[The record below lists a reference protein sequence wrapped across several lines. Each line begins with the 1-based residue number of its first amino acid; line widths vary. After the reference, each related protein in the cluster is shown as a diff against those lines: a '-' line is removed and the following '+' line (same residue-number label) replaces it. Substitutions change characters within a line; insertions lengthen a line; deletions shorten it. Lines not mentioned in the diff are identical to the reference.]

1 MECSFCKKVYSTTSS
16 LYNHQRT
23 TRSCINKQ
31 KEQGL
36 LISPKFN
43 CMYCKK
49 ICSSKIRMNEHLL
62 SCTDKYVETT
72 KILVKEEMNENIEKL
87 KEENK
92 LLKRENQIL
101 KRENQLLK
109 QEKLNQKES
118 MIKKD
123 EPNIIIQDIKEA
135 ELKQIKIKKVRI
147 PKAIKTMVWNLYIGS
162 SIAESTCICCKQE
175 RITNREFQCGHV
187 IAEAKGGT
195 QQLSNLRPICA
206 HCNTSMG
213 TQDMNEFIKQYF
225 GREL

>member
-1 MECSFCKKVYSTTSS
+1 
-16 LYNHQRT
+16 
-23 TRSCINKQ
+23 
-31 KEQGL
+31 
-36 LISPKFN
+36 
-43 CMYCKK
+43 
-49 ICSSKIRMNEHLL
+49 MNEHLL

-118 MIKKD
+118 MIKD

-175 RITNREFQCGHV
+175 RITNMEFQCGHV

-195 QQLSNLRPICA
+195 QQLSNLRPICVP
-206 HCNTSMG
+206 CNTSMG